1 MEFAARAHARRA
13 AGFVVT
19 QGERF
24 MKRLVCAAAG
34 LVLVAAGVAVAADPT
49 IKDIMIKAHKP
60 GKSLLANIM
69 GELKEDE
76 PDWSDVQ
83 KDSKELVELGTALGK
98 NTPPK
103 GDQASWDRLTKAY
116 LANVQSLEAAAESK
130 NKSAAQTALK
140 QMQGSC
146 RACHMAHRPPQ

>member
-1 MEFAARAHARRA
+1 
-13 AGFVVT
+13 
-19 QGERF
+19 
-24 MKRLVCAAAG
+24 MKRLVCVAAG
-34 LVLVAAGVAVAADPT
+34 LALLTVGVAVAADPT

-76 PDWSDVQ
+76 PDWNDVQ
-83 KDSKELVELGTALGK
+83 KDSKEMVQLGGALGK

-116 LANVQSLEAAAESK
+116 LANVQTLEAAAESK
-130 NKSAAQTALK
+130 NKSGAQAALK
-140 QMQGSC
+140 QIQGSC
-146 RACHMAHRPPQ
+146 RSCHMAHRESQ